1 MAKHNSSIYTIGYQ
15 YRSIDD
21 FVNIL
26 KEHKLNYVI
35 DIRDTPLSYK
45 PGFSKGYLTKHL
57 PEYGIFYKS
66 MPELGI
72 PKVYRKN
79 LKQKQLWSKYRR
91 LLEKR
96 SSQLDEVITI
106 CKTNTPVLMC
116 FEADSNQ
123 CHRSIL
129 ANKLKKQKDFMI
141 VHL

>member
-15 YRSIDD
+15 DRSIED

-26 KEHKLNYVI
+26 KGHKLDYVI

-45 PGFSKGYLTKHL
+45 PGFSKGYLAKHL

-66 MPELGI
+66 IPELGV
-72 PKVYRKN
+72 PKIYRKT
-79 LKQKQLWSKYRR
+79 LKPKQLWSKYRK
-91 LLEKR
+91 LLAER
-96 SSQLDEVITI
+96 SSQLDEVISI
-106 CKTNTPVLMC
+106 CKTNVPVLMC
-116 FEADSNQ
+116 FEADPKQ

-129 ANKLKKQKDFMI
+129 ANKLKEQEKMMI